1 MFLSFEKKMKN
12 IQLLQLHWVSVKSQ
26 DKDFT
31 KWAIQLYGYSTYEF
45 DTNPQNGRK
54 DNILN

>member
-1 MFLSFEKKMKN
+1 MKN